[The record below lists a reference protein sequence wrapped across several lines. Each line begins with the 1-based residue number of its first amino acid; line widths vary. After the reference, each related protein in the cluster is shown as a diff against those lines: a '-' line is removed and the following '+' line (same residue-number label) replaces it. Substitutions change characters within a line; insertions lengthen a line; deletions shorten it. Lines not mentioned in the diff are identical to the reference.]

1 MRRRIIIAIAAVAV
15 IALVVLVYSS
25 RKPSVNVAANSSA
38 TAMQQRALSP
48 PGTADTQI
56 APVEG
61 DASPTSREEERS
73 SYLQAMMRE
82 LMKPIEFYGKVIDH
96 EGRPVVDAKVIYG
109 ANNNP
114 DPTGSG
120 SRGET
125 RTDSD
130 GLFTVRTNGV
140 SIYVE
145 VAKEGYY
152 RAEEVNGQRGSYG
165 GFRNHDKLGNM
176 DVPVP
181 AKDAPAVFVLRKAGQ
196 AQALLISGRKIIR
209 VARDGTPTE
218 ISLSTGQTAPIG
230 KGDMRVEVWTNDS
243 AANAKGRYAWRC
255 RVSIPGGGL
264 VERTG
269 QFDFKAPTEGY
280 TPSVELSQSEAAER
294 WSPSMAKQF
303 FVRLGDDRYARI
315 NFTIAAG
322 GDHFIVLETFLNP
335 DPGNQNLES
344 ETSH

>member
-25 RKPSVNVAANSSA
+25 RKPSVNVAANSSTAA
-38 TAMQQRALSP
+38 TQKRALSP
-48 PGTADTQI
+48 PGAADTQI
-56 APVEG
+56 APVG
-61 DASPTSREEERS
+61 GNASPTSREEESS

-130 GLFTVRTNGV
+130 GLFTVRSNGV

-165 GFRNHDKLGNM
+165 VFKNHDNLGNT
-176 DVPVP
+176 DVPMP
-181 AKDAPAVFVLRKAGQ
+181 AKDTPAVFVLRKAGQ
-196 AQALLISGRKIIR
+196 AQALLVPGQKIIR
-209 VARDGTPTE
+209 VARDGTPAE
-218 ISLSTGQTAPIG
+218 IFLSTGQTAPVG

-243 AANAKGRYAWRC
+243 AANAKGRYDWRC

-269 QFDFKAPTEGY
+269 QFDFEAPTEGY
-280 TPSVELSQSEAAER
+280 TSSVELSKSKAAER
-294 WSPSMAKQF
+294 WSPSMKKQF
-303 FVRLGDDRYARI
+303 FARLSDDRYARI
-315 NFTIAAG
+315 NFEIVAG

-335 DPGNQNLES
+335 DPGNRNLES
-344 ETSH
+344 DPNH